1 VADEHSH
8 LSAVTITKTRLDS
21 TRRRLEVTWNDGEQ
35 TSYPYI
41 WLRDNCQCSM
51 CFHASTMTRRLHFHN
66 VDFNV
71 MPLNVEVVA
80 TTVLIK
86 RLLRLFYF

>member
-1 VADEHSH
+1 
-8 LSAVTITKTRLDS
+8 
-21 TRRRLEVTWNDGEQ
+21 
-35 TSYPYI
+35 
-41 WLRDNCQCSM
+41 
-51 CFHASTMTRRLHFHN
+51 MTRRLHFHN